1 MKITFDGHQKS
12 QREVELTQ
20 QDLAQLFEIMKEEFE
35 THITYASFDHYR
47 QTPLEKRIGEFCD
60 KFGVDVQY
68 KKDRCSF
75 FQALLNDMVNP
86 YEQND

>member
-1 MKITFDGHQKS
+1 MKINFNGHQKS

-20 QDLAQLFEIMKEEFE
+20 QDLAQLFAIMKEEFE
-35 THITYASFDHYR
+35 THITYASFDYHR
-47 QTPLEKRIGEFCD
+47 NTPVEKKIGEFCD

-75 FQALLNDMVNP
+75 FQAIIEQMKNP
-86 YEQND
+86 YEPN